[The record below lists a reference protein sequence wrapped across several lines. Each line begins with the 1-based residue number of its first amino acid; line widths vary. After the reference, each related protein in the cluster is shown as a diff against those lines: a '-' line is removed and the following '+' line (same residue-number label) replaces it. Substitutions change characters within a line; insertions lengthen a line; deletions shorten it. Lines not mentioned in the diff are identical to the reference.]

1 MKLSKNRLVMLLGPT
16 DILGDDATLEQERVM
31 VMLTKISRNYINSAL
46 FYYFEGFKQQYLGN
60 KEDIESKIRRDTEDQ
75 TNGIKQPVVSNKQA
89 VIVRLLQLVC
99 DIKPELHHNLT
110 LQKKFHGPFVV

>member
-31 VMLTKISRNYINSAL
+31 VMLTKISRNYINR
-46 FYYFEGFKQQYLGN
+46 FKQQYLGN